1 MDLLKELTRAAS
13 NYKNAIGQGRIDPK
27 YKNIKKRYKNLRE
40 SAYNYLIKN
49 PNNQNIR
56 GVIINVE
63 TFKNPR
69 SGIMYEGGRAAG
81 RRVVNAARRVGW
93 GPNTAPNGNT
103 RAINRL
109 GAGFRNTALSPE
121 ALKTYTNALKRIT
134 FARVPEHSDNINV
147 IMKSIIEILNSK
159 VKFANKPKISK
170 RIGAAL
176 GRIIDKIL
184 STNPRE
190 NEGAG
195 QPTKEG
201 AIIGEFFRGLL
212 SQDKEGT
219 IRWLSR
225 FLGGK
230 IGNRHIIGK
239 ELEKIITILAKNPK
253 TRKNGENFKQSVLN
267 LYKVWP
273 ERQGNRGPKQKV
285 GNRFINGIIDP
296 GIVRFGQAVANVARR
311 VQPVIRAVGQA
322 RPQTASG
329 LGMRAA
335 AGILRNTPGLATGVA
350 GGVYQGAKRVGNI
363 LTKQNRIKL
372 KNEIW
377 EMNIPELNR
386 LAKVYEEEPETDPIK
401 RLIALR
407 KKQLEAIRNGG
418 NNGRVSGGNGVVGR
432 A

>member
-1 MDLLKELTRAAS
+1 
-13 NYKNAIGQGRIDPK
+13 
-27 YKNIKKRYKNLRE
+27 
-40 SAYNYLIKN
+40 
-49 PNNQNIR
+49 
-56 GVIINVE
+56 
-63 TFKNPR
+63 
-69 SGIMYEGGRAAG
+69 MYEGGRAAG

-273 ERQGNRGPKQKV
+273 ERQDNRGPKQQG